1 MAKVT
6 EGKIRLLIVLK
17 TLTEKSDYHN
27 RFSAQA
33 LISAVEDAGYK
44 AERKAIYDDIAA
56 IKEMGYDVIF
66 TKERPA
72 GWYIGQRTFELPEL
86 KLLIDAVQSSK
97 FITKKKSTEMIKKI
111 GSLAGEGDAK
121 ALRRQVHVAGRVKT
135 DNERIFYNVDA
146 IQEALRENRKI
157 RFRYFVWDIN
167 KKKVAK
173 HDGKAIE
180 ISPWALTWEEENNY
194 MLGFEALAGIIKHYR
209 VDKMENIQVS
219 CDKREGSREFGQ
231 IDMSAFAKRTF
242 GMFGGKTETVMLECE
257 NNLIGAILDR
267 FGTDVIIVKSDEEH
281 FCVQNEVTVS
291 GQFFG
296 WLVGLGPGVRI
307 KAPKTVA
314 EEFRKRLKAMTE

>member
-27 RFSAQA
+27 RFSAQD

-121 ALRRQVHVAGRVKT
+121 VFAGRFT
-135 DNERIFYNVDA
+135 
-146 IQEALRENRKI
+146 
-157 RFRYFVWDIN
+157 
-167 KKKVAK
+167 
-173 HDGKAIE
+173 
-180 ISPWALTWEEENNY
+180 
-194 MLGFEALAGIIKHYR
+194 
-209 VDKMENIQVS
+209 
-219 CDKREGSREFGQ
+219 
-231 IDMSAFAKRTF
+231 
-242 GMFGGKTETVMLECE
+242 
-257 NNLIGAILDR
+257 
-267 FGTDVIIVKSDEEH
+267 
-281 FCVQNEVTVS
+281 
-291 GQFFG
+291 
-296 WLVGLGPGVRI
+296 
-307 KAPKTVA
+307 
-314 EEFRKRLKAMTE
+314 